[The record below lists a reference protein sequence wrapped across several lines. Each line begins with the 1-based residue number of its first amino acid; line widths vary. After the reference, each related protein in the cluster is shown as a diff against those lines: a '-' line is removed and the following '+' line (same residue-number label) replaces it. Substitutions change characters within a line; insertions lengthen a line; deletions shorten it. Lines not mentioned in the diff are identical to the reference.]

1 MGPGMPPGAL
11 HYRIGIGLV
20 RGGTPVGRQLGAGR
34 SPSPRLGDLLLIKN

>member
-1 MGPGMPPGAL
+1 MGPSMPLGAL

-34 SPSPRLGDLLLIKN
+34 SPSPCLG